1 MKLISAVFITYIPL
15 LSGNFVILLRL
26 WAPKARHCHIPPV
39 TLSLSLFF
47 FFFPLSSLLFFL
59 SFSLLL
65 YLFFFV
71 FFFGAKSSYSPT
83 THTGHSHA
91 GHSHADHSHADPSRE
106 IIGINLRSHVEK
118 LHHALVLLIVAIV
131 LVLRSGRSIE
141 IGIHSN
147 DGSYLETIRSGSSFF
162 DLEALLSALG
172 TAPLEACFL
181 FGSYLF
187 IYFFRGVS

>member
-1 MKLISAVFITYIPL
+1 MKTHFSCFHNLYSITQWQFCNIAKIVGPKSQA
-15 LSGNFVILLRL
+15 LSHPTG
-26 WAPKARHCHIPPV
+26 HS
-39 TLSLSLFF
+39 LSLSLSF

-106 IIGINLRSHVEK
+106 IIGIDLRSHVEK

-147 DGSYLETIRSGSSFF
+147 DGSYLETI
-162 DLEALLSALG
+162 
-172 TAPLEACFL
+172 
-181 FGSYLF
+181 
-187 IYFFRGVS
+187 

>member
-39 TLSLSLFF
+39 TLSLSLSLSF

-71 FFFGAKSSYSPT
+71 FFFGAKSSYSST
-83 THTGHSHA
+83 THI

-106 IIGINLRSHVEK
+106 IIGIDLRSHVEK
-118 LHHALVLLIVAIV
+118 LHHALVLLIVAII

-147 DGSYLETIRSGSSFF
+147 DGSYLETIRFGSSFF